1 MCLFLI
7 LKPETDTM
15 NSMTTMQKYA
25 EVASINGNTLK
36 SMYDLTLTASEA
48 VFSLNTGFSRS
59 VAECVAAPA
68 GSLDVTA
75 QIGLQA
81 AQLERTSVYLRDLC
95 DIVTRTQ
102 TEVFKVGTLGAEEA
116 AKLAKAELDELI
128 SAWPVAN
135 LKFLDVRGLVA
146 R

>member
-1 MCLFLI
+1 LCLFLI

-48 VFSLNTGFSRS
+48 VFSLNTGFARS

-68 GSLDVTA
+68 GSLDVTGDKVNSGVCDA
-75 QIGLQA
+75 FGIG
-81 AQLERTSVYLRDLC
+81 
-95 DIVTRTQ
+95 
-102 TEVFKVGTLGAEEA
+102 
-116 AKLAKAELDELI
+116 
-128 SAWPVAN
+128 
-135 LKFLDVRGLVA
+135 
-146 R
+146 